1 MNLNNEVFIQN
12 NQLKKLF
19 EWTNAMGT
27 ILLRILNLL
36 ATEGQNL
43 HVYMPTNVSKLNV
56 FTAKFNW
63 SYLHTEWCRSG
74 WSYNYIPLAYY
85 RSYNDTFFSRLYKKY
100 RYMID
105 STPKEYNCVI
115 NQIYTIQYEDSFN
128 WT

>member
-56 FTAKFNW
+56 FTAKFN
-63 SYLHTEWCRSG
+63 
-74 WSYNYIPLAYY
+74 
-85 RSYNDTFFSRLYKKY
+85 
-100 RYMID
+100 
-105 STPKEYNCVI
+105 
-115 NQIYTIQYEDSFN
+115 
-128 WT
+128 